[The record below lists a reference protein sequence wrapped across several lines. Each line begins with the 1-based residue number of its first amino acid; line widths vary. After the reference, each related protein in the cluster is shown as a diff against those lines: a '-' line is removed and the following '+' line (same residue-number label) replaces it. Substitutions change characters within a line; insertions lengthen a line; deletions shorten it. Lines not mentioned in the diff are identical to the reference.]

1 MAQVTIDIKHYQI
14 SWRQLERRKVGD
26 QEVLVR
32 AQVRCT
38 GLPVKGEDEHT
49 LDVVFVAP
57 ESPLPPASFVPAER
71 KANMYMPIADLMP
84 FVDMLR
90 NEKPI
95 YAVLYDTASDLFTVL
110 TNKEPI
116 GENETPRA

>member
-1 MAQVTIDIKHYQI
+1 MASITIEVKFYQI
-14 SWRQLERRKVGD
+14 SWRQIEKRKVGD

-38 GLPVKGEDEHT
+38 GAPPRAEGEEHT

-57 ESPLPPASFVPAER
+57 ESPMPPPSYQAAER
-71 KANMYMPIADLMP
+71 RAAMYLPIADLMA
-84 FVDMLR
+84 FVDTLR

-95 YAVLYDTASDLFTVL
+95 YAFLDDTRLDNFTVM
-110 TNKEPI
+110 TNKEPV
-116 GENETPRA
+116 GEGE